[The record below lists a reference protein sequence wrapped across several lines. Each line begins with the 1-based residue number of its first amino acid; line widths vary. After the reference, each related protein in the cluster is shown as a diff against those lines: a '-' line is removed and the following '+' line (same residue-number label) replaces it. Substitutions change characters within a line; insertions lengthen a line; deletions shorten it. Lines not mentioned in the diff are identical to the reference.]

1 MAQPIQYTPP
11 PRRIG
16 PSAEEELQRLLETCH
31 RHGLL
36 RFANDLVASQT
47 EVAQVIVDGLANE
60 SVLTAIKNA
69 CVLLMALSRIP
80 PDQFYRIVFALRDA
94 TAQLTE
100 AAAPQG
106 ETAHP
111 PGITGAVHMLHDEH
125 LWRALTPIVSALKAF
140 AAGLE
145 RPVKNPISE
154 FTGKSGS
161 TQ

>member
-16 PSAEEELQRLLETCH
+16 PTAEEELQRLLETCH
-31 RHGLL
+31 AHGLL
-36 RFANDLVASQT
+36 RFANDLVGSQT

-60 SVLTAIKNA
+60 SVLTAIKNLS
-69 CVLLMALSRIP
+69 VLLMALSRIP
-80 PDQFYRIVFALRDA
+80 PDQFYRVAFALRDGI
-94 TAQLTE
+94 TRLDDS
-100 AAAPQG
+100 APAQG
-106 ETAHP
+106 ETTHP
-111 PGITGAVHMLHDEH
+111 PGITGAVHMLHDEQ

-145 RPVKNPISE
+145 RPVQNPISD